1 MLFRCTFR
9 KAWPILPLIIHKVTA
24 RWYRGMQVKAS
35 ERFQLSLCKT
45 GCLNTAGACYVD
57 CQYLLEYT
65 PFLSSESSKSY
76 CLSLLFVVNRH
87 TILIRSMGVTHS
99 RSRNDYCYK
108 APFAFNPVLYETHAF
123 IASQVLFCHF
133 RMAERHFRSLRA
145 IQYDAF
151 MD

>member
-1 MLFRCTFR
+1 MQTTAISQFGVFAPAGCFSHQALRMDQASFPGSQ
-9 KAWPILPLIIHKVTA
+9 AGPKVSS
-24 RWYRGMQVKAS
+24 RAS
-35 ERFQLSLCKT
+35 S
-45 GCLNTAGACYVD
+45 GACYVD